1 MILVPIHNNNRG
13 KRYHVHPCKTLQ
25 LRFYSSVILNGT
37 ETLLATI
44 RKTRQFYSSVILN
57 GTETRIVPAITIIK
71 FYSSVILNG
80 TETDKNKTKNQQSV
94 LQ

>member
-1 MILVPIHNNNRG
+1 MTICMILVPIHNNNRG

-37 ETLLATI
+37 ETGENFIKGLW
-44 RKTRQFYSSVILN
+44 
-57 GTETRIVPAITIIK
+57 K

-80 TETDKNKTKNQQSV
+80 TETPFLPSP
-94 LQ
+94 